1 MHDREHLTALLQ
13 AQVPHCPEHPRTIL
27 RNDFSQPTST
37 QKGRRALEPG
47 CETHWIRG
55 SECRDHILHCGQRP
69 PVEPESVT
77 RVAACKAKGAVLVIG
92 KLDRLA
98 RDVRFFLEVI
108 DDSGVDIRFADLPDV
123 CPASDEGRMI
133 LVSMANF
140 AEFEGRRI
148 GTRTKAALAAAKA
161 RGIQLG
167 LAGRHNLKPNI
178 EARQAAA
185 GAFAAG
191 ISGLVAGFRARSLS
205 QRAMVAEL
213 NAAKVPAPL
222 GGNWRL
228 SQVQRLLGRL
238 PVTL

>member
-1 MHDREHLTALLQ
+1 MQNFVAYVR
-13 AQVPHCPEHPRTIL
+13 V
-27 RNDFSQPTST
+27 ST
-37 QKGRRALEPG
+37 QRQGASGLGLDAQRAAVASYLRG
-47 CETHWIRG
+47 RG
-55 SECRDHILHCGQRP
+55 SLVGEIVEIESGRKAGKARP
-69 PVEPESVT
+69 ELAKAL
-77 RVAACKAKGAVLVIG
+77 AACKAQGAALVIG

-148 GTRTKAALAAAKA
+148 GTRTKAALAAAKV

-185 GAFAAG
+185 GTFAAG

-213 NAAKVPAPL
+213 NAAKVPAPR
-222 GGNWRL
+222 GGDWRL